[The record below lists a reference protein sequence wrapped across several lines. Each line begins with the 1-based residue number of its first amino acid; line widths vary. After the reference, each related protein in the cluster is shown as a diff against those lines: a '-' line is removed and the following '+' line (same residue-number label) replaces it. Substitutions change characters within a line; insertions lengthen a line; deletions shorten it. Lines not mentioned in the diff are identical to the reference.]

1 MKYPEV
7 QTKKASDKIAKSKA
21 ISKDAKSKAISKDAK
36 SKAISKDAK
45 PELNWDLRVHLR
57 AHFEEALAHLEK
69 QKEYSERQI
78 QAVKDLRKEQFSY

>member
-7 QTKKASDKIAKSKA
+7 QTKKASDKI
-21 ISKDAKSKAISKDAK
+21 AKSKAISKDAK

>member
-21 ISKDAKSKAISKDAK
+21 ISKDAKSKAIS
-36 SKAISKDAK
+36 K

-78 QAVKDLRKEQFSY
+78 EAVKDLRKEQFSY